1 MQSSSKSQNK
11 SSKTWK
17 EQFSNSSGKA
27 NKNRIAKTIPT
38 NERMAG
44 GITISDLKLYYR
56 AIEIKTTWYPHRD
69 ETLINGIEL
78 KTQI

>member
-1 MQSSSKSQNK
+1 MQSHQNPN
-11 SSKTWK
+11 TIPQRHRM
-17 EQFSNSSGKA
+17 QFSNSSGKA
-27 NKNRIAKTIPT
+27 NKNRIAKAIPT

-44 GITISDLKLYYR
+44 GITISDLKPYYR
-56 AIEIKTTWYPHRD
+56 AIEIKTTWYPHRE